1 MQVESLGQEDP
12 LQEEMAT
19 HSNIL
24 APENSMVRGA
34 SQATVSEHS
43 FPYIFVYLSQR
54 LEIMSYSS
62 LLFLCKTLKGR

>member
-1 MQVESLGQEDP
+1 MQVESLGREDP

-19 HSNIL
+19 HSSIL

-43 FPYIFVYLSQR
+43 YTYSLTFLSFSEAGNYVLLIFT
-54 LEIMSYSS
+54 
-62 LLFLCKTLKGR
+62 FLM